1 MAEDRRWAV
10 VTGAS
15 SGIGAEI
22 ARVLAQRGY
31 DLVLVAR
38 RQGRLEALQG
48 ELTTSHGGAVE
59 TLALDLE
66 SPAAPLALHETL
78 VSRGIAVHTLVNNA
92 GFGMRG
98 SFATLPYDRQMAMI
112 ELNVSALTKLCRLM
126 LPAMIERRRGG
137 IVNIAST
144 AAYQA
149 GPNMAVYYATK
160 AFVLSLSEA
169 LHEEAKRHGVTVT
182 ALCPG
187 PTDTEF
193 SKVAD
198 VEMVRKFKFGRMPA
212 AEVARAGIAG
222 YEAGRA
228 VVVPG
233 ATNRIG
239 AVAAQLLPRALVRRI
254 AGKLQG

>member
-1 MAEDRRWAV
+1 MAQERRWAL

-22 ARVLAQRGY
+22 AQVLAQRGY
-31 DLVLVAR
+31 DLILVAR
-38 RQGRLEALQG
+38 RHGRLEALESELRGAQG
-48 ELTTSHGGAVE
+48 VPVE

-98 SFATLPYDRQMAMI
+98 GFATLPYDRQMAMI
-112 ELNVSALTKLCRLM
+112 ELNVTTLTKLCRLM
-126 LPAMIERRRGG
+126 LPAMIERRQGG
-137 IVNIAST
+137 IINVAST

-169 LHEEAKRHGVTVT
+169 LHEEAKRHRVTVT

-198 VEMVRKFKFGRMPA
+198 VEMVRKLKFGRMPA
-212 AEVARAGIAG
+212 ATVARTGVAG
-222 YEAGRA
+222 YEAGHA

-233 ATNRIG
+233 ASNRFG
-239 AVAAQLLPRALVRRI
+239 AVAAQLLPRAFVRRI
-254 AGKLQG
+254 AGMLQG